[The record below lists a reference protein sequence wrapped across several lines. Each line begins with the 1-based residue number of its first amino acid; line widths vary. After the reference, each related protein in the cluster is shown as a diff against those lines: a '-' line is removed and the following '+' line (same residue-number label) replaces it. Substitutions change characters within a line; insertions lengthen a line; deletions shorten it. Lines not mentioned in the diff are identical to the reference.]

1 MSHIDIRN
9 ELSTAL
15 ASAVSVPIAYE
26 NYKFDSNHN
35 EAFVAQ
41 LFLPQTSEGMGKTFS
56 SSDDERGAFQVSVF
70 VQVNALDGSN
80 QPIYDTLQ
88 LEIIGDIKTV
98 FYTNAFIGEVYIDSV
113 EVGAGS
119 IENGWYKRDA
129 TVNWISYQTRG

>member
-1 MSHIDIRN
+1 MSHINIRN

-15 ASAVSVPIAYE
+15 EGAVSVPIAYE
-26 NYKFDSNHN
+26 NYEFDSNNN

-41 LFLPQTSEGMGKTFS
+41 FYLPQTSEGMGKTFA
-56 SSDDERGAFQVSVF
+56 SSDDERGAFQISVF
-70 VQVNALDGSN
+70 IQVNALDGSGE
-80 QPIYDTLQ
+80 PIFDTLQ
-88 LEIIGDIKTV
+88 LEIIDDIKTV